1 MIHSSGYSST
11 VYVQARFKFLRKSFL
26 FIFPQLNNVLWSELT
41 WTSDPHK
48 KIKMTKY
55 RQKNKN
61 IFARDPPMIY
71 NSDWVQSNF

>member
-48 KIKMTKY
+48 KIK
-55 RQKNKN
+55 
-61 IFARDPPMIY
+61 I
-71 NSDWVQSNF
+71 